1 MACKSTQTEHCEYI
15 TDEDIICE
23 LYSHRQQEGEAYR
36 NHKTEKVT
44 DEMGICCCQGWSL
57 MCTLLVFQKHEC
69 CELKGKSLISINNN
83 RWVTPVDLI
92 HWVVFLFVCSQTV

>member
-23 LYSHRQQEGEAYR
+23 LYSHRQREGEVYR

-44 DEMGICCCQGWSL
+44 DEMGICCCQG
-57 MCTLLVFQKHEC
+57 
-69 CELKGKSLISINNN
+69 
-83 RWVTPVDLI
+83 
-92 HWVVFLFVCSQTV
+92 

>member
-15 TDEDIICE
+15 TDEDIISE
-23 LYSHRQQEGEAYR
+23 LYSHRQREGEAYR

-83 RWVTPVDLI
+83 RWGTPVDLI